1 MAFAKKKNK
10 SSLKKN
16 ISKPICHFKELWS
29 LFDFVYPSKLGTL
42 PTFIQQFSSPITQGG
57 FANATEVQV
66 ATAFKCA
73 TVLKVRAFASSTLY

>member
-1 MAFAKKKNK
+1 M
-10 SSLKKN
+10 
-16 ISKPICHFKELWS
+16 
-29 LFDFVYPSKLGTL
+29 YPSKLGTL

-73 TVLKVRAFASSTLY
+73 TVLKVRAFDNTLY